1 MKTAWIILTLSVLSL
16 LPTLPAP
23 GQTASTGALTGE
35 ITDPNRA
42 VVAGAQVTV
51 INEATGEKREAVSQ
65 ENGIYV
71 LPLLLPGS
79 YRLEYT
85 KRGFKSSVK
94 TGLQINVTE
103 TKRLDVQLEVG
114 SVEEKVVV
122 VSESQLLQTETPA
135 LGNVTNHEM
144 VVNLPLV
151 TRNYTQIV
159 TLSPG
164 ISAAVTNAAA
174 LGRGSSGESQGSF
187 RVHGASG
194 ADNNFQMNGVEI
206 NDLQASGFLSGGVA
220 VPNPDAIQEFKV
232 QTGLYD
238 ASYGRNA
245 GANVDV
251 VTRSGGNQV
260 HGNAF

>member
-1 MKTAWIILTLSVLSL
+1 
-16 LPTLPAP
+16 
-23 GQTASTGALTGE
+23 
-35 ITDPNRA
+35 
-42 VVAGAQVTV
+42 
-51 INEATGEKREAVSQ
+51 
-65 ENGIYV
+65 
-71 LPLLLPGS
+71 GS
-79 YRLEYT
+79 YRLEFT

-103 TKRLDVQLEVG
+103 TKRLDVDIEVG
-114 SVEEKVVV
+114 SVEERVVV
-122 VSESQLLQTETPA
+122 VSESQLLQTESPA
-135 LGNVTNHEM
+135 LGSVTDHEA

-164 ISAAVTNAAA
+164 ISAGVTNAAA

-245 GANVDV
+245 GANGVGGGATSTFSSPAFTDDRSRAALGKLFAGQAGAQGGVAVAADGSNISAPALALLNLKLQNGQYAIPTPQTVDP
-251 VTRSGGNQV
+251 TLLFALRG
-260 HGNAF
+260 